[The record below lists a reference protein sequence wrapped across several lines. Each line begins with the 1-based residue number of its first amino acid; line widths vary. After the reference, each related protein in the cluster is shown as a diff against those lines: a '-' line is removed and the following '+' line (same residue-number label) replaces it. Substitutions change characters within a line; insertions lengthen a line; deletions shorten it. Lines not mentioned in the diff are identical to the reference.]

1 MLGRICDRGKSTEVK
16 KMKPRQKHKKYFAE
30 FGAEEKAQVSFEY
43 LVTAMF
49 GIILAIAAAIIID
62 AVRSIAITSQ
72 TKLLKIREETI
83 SSLV

>member
-1 MLGRICDRGKSTEVK
+1 MKSYK
-16 KMKPRQKHKKYFAE
+16 KFLAE

-49 GIILAIAAAIIID
+49 GIILAIAAAVIID